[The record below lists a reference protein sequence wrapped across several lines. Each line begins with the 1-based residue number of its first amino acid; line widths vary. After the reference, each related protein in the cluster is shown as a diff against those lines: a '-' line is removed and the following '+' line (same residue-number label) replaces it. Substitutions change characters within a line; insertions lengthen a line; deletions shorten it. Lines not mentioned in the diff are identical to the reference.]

1 MNYLISDFGGI
12 FLGKETFR
20 LEGTIMFDTLQD
32 ILIITES
39 GKVVASKINNPQI
52 EEQIF
57 GMLISALSSFT
68 QELTHEQLNCLEFS
82 NLRFDLIKRDNF
94 IFLASS
100 SRRIKH
106 KKVLRILDHV
116 IELFF
121 QIYPKEELN
130 KWDGNV
136 NIFHELEEC
145 ITKTRDQLIIELIFK
160 EKHPLS

>member
-1 MNYLISDFGGI
+1 
-12 FLGKETFR
+12 
-20 LEGTIMFDTLQD
+20 MFDTLQD

-68 QELTHEQLNCLEFS
+68 QELTHEQLKCLEFN
-82 NLRFDLIKRDNF
+82 NLRFDLIKRNNF

-116 IELFF
+116 ITLFF
-121 QIYPKEELN
+121 QRYPKEELN
-130 KWDGNV
+130 NWDGNV
-136 NIFHELEEC
+136 NIFHELEDY
-145 ITKTRDQLIIELIFK
+145 ITKTRDELIIELIFK
-160 EKHPLS
+160 EKHTLS